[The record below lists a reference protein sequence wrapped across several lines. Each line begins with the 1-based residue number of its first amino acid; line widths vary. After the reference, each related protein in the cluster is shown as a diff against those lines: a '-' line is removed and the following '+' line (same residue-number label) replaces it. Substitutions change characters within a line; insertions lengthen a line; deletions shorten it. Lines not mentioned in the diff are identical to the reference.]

1 MIILAKFDKSL
12 EMLDNIFPILMIT
25 ATITFI
31 MFCIISMLYL
41 LPLYQ
46 KKVNL
51 KASEDQKEE
60 VRNLVEDVNYF
71 AHNKKY
77 QIALEHQ
84 QKDLMEAAA
93 RLKSINA
100 QIDDALVKKERVKRS
115 NRELRYSVY
124 FSIHIYRVYH
134 NSY

>member
-1 MIILAKFDKSL
+1 MIILANFDKSL
-12 EMLDNIFPILMIT
+12 EMLDKIFPFLIVVG
-25 ATITFI
+25 TITFT
-31 MFCIISMLYL
+31 MFLLISMVYL
-41 LPLYQ
+41 FPLYQ

-84 QKDLMEAAA
+84 QKDLIEAAA

-100 QIDDALVKKERVKRS
+100 QIDDALVKKERVKKK
-115 NRELRYSVY
+115 
-124 FSIHIYRVYH
+124 
-134 NSY
+134 

>member
-93 RLKSINA
+93 KLKSINA
-100 QIDDALVKKERVKRS
+100 QIDDALVKKERVKKK
-115 NRELRYSVY
+115 
-124 FSIHIYRVYH
+124 
-134 NSY
+134 